1 MLENGGIR
9 MGCSFRR
16 GDETSL
22 PEELEQ
28 LSVEIPQGERVVVYE
43 LLVLGLGSGE
53 GD

>member
-9 MGCSFRR
+9 MSCSFRR

-22 PEELEQ
+22 AEELEQ
-28 LSVEIPQGERVVVYE
+28 LGIEIPQEERVVVYK
-43 LLVLGLGSGE
+43 LLVLGLGNGE